1 MNTYL
6 QEIIDNAHPLHDKE
20 GIGPLVTSLKDKKI
34 VMIGEASHGTK
45 EFYELRQHITQE
57 LIMNHGFN
65 FVAVEGDW
73 PPCQRVNSFVR
84 GHSGSDSFNV
94 LSTFNRWPTWMWAN
108 TEFQEFVDWLKD
120 WNENREH
127 KVGFHG
133 LDVYSFYESMD
144 QVIHTL
150 RKIDPELA
158 KEAEKKYGCLESYRH
173 DEKSYA
179 KSLFKAPEGCKQQ
192 ILDVLNSTL
201 LAKIKS
207 SSDNEAWFDVRQN
220 ARIVNDAESYYRAMV
235 FGDDD
240 SWNVRDTH
248 MMSTLEMLLD
258 HYSLGSKA
266 IVWEHNTHIGDYRAT
281 DMVINKQIN
290 IGGLAREIFG
300 SDNVGLVGFGTYSG
314 TVTASYIWNGPVITF
329 DIPEAR
335 PGSVEEAC
343 HSVIANVTSS
353 DFYLMFD
360 PLKHGTALSEV
371 KGHRAIGVVYD
382 PDIEHRGNYVATSL
396 ANRYDAFIFLDH
408 TNALN
413 PLHVTFDKHK
423 FPETYPHGNRI

>member
-1 MNTYL
+1 MR
-6 QEIIDNAHPLHDKE
+6 
-20 GIGPLVTSLKDKKI
+20 G
-34 VMIGEASHGTK
+34 ASGG
-45 EFYELRQHITQE
+45 
-57 LIMNHGFN
+57 N
-65 FVAVEGDW
+65 
-73 PPCQRVNSFVR
+73 
-84 GHSGSDSFNV
+84 SFNV

-120 WNENREH
+120 WNENRET

-150 RKIDPELA
+150 RKIDPDLA
-158 KEAEKKYGCLESYRH
+158 KVAEKKYGCLESYRH

-201 LAKIKS
+201 LAKITS
-207 SSDNEAWFDVRQN
+207 SSNNEAWFDVRQN
-220 ARIVNDAESYYRAMV
+220 ARIVNNAESYYRAMV

-258 HYSLGSKA
+258 HYSVGSKA

-300 SDNVGLVGFGTYSG
+300 SDNVGLAQSQHHIFGM
-314 TVTASYIWNGPVITF
+314 V
-329 DIPEAR
+329 
-335 PGSVEEAC
+335 
-343 HSVIANVTSS
+343 
-353 DFYLMFD
+353 L
-360 PLKHGTALSEV
+360 
-371 KGHRAIGVVYD
+371 
-382 PDIEHRGNYVATSL
+382 
-396 ANRYDAFIFLDH
+396 
-408 TNALN
+408 
-413 PLHVTFDKHK
+413 
-423 FPETYPHGNRI
+423 